1 MAKVKDDQRE
11 LKILGIET
19 SCDETSVALLSYK
32 VPVFNIARGGHVV
45 ASGSS
50 RALGSEMC
58 REIRNTNG
66 EIRLKKHYIAT
77 QIPIHARYGGVVP
90 EVAARTHVAEI
101 VSLLDKTLGLSKK
114 DKRLRMNEKIDFV
127 AVTQGPGLAT
137 ALRVGIESAKMLSW
151 LFDKPLIPIN
161 HLEGHL
167 ASAWLEPSNRK
178 KWEFPILFLLV
189 SGGHTELVLMTDF
202 GKYKIL
208 GRTRDDAAGEAFDK
222 TAKMLGLE
230 YPGGPKLSKL
240 AVEGNPQAYNLPRP
254 MLHDPSLDFSFSGLK
269 TAVRV
274 LLLEQFGMKDKRLK
288 IKEKQLK
295 DICASIQEAIVDV
308 LVAKTVKAALKFKPR
323 AFAVVGGVS
332 ANKKLQLELK
342 KALKKSCSDVVFLKP
357 AKGLHTDNGA
367 MIAAAGLWNIIAQ
380 KKISDWR
387 KVDAKPEL
395 DL

>member
-1 MAKVKDDQRE
+1 MARVKDEQKE

-19 SCDETSVALLSYK
+19 SCDETSVALLT
-32 VPVFNIARGGHVV
+32 
-45 ASGSS
+45 S
-50 RALGSEMC
+50 RLSCLTSNVSC
-58 REIRNTNG
+58 RIPYVK
-66 EIRLKKHYIAT
+66 IKKHYIAT

-101 VSLLDKTLGLSKK
+101 VFLLDKILGLSKK
-114 DKRLRMNEKIDFV
+114 NKTSKINEKIDYV

-137 ALRVGIESAKMLSW
+137 ALRVGIESAKMLAW
-151 LFDKPLIPIN
+151 LFDKPLIPVN

-167 ASAWLEPSNRK
+167 ASAWLEFSNRK
-178 KWEFPILFLLV
+178 KWMFPILFLLV

-202 GKYKIL
+202 GRYKIL

-240 AVEGNPQAYNLPRP
+240 AVDGNPKIYNLPRP

-269 TAVRV
+269 TATRA
-274 LLLEQFGMKDKRLK
+274 LLQERFKMRDKKLN
-288 IKEKQLK
+288 ITEKEMK
-295 DICASIQEAIVDV
+295 DICASIQEAIVEV
-308 LVAKTVKAALKFKPR
+308 LVIKTIKAVLKFKPKT
-323 AFAVVGGVS
+323 FAVVGGVS
-332 ANKKLQLELK
+332 ANKKLQFELK
-342 KALKKSCSDVVFLKP
+342 KALKKSCPETTFLKP
-357 AKGLHTDNGA
+357 VKGLHTDNGA
-367 MIAAAGLWNIIAQ
+367 MIAAAGLWNIIAK
-380 KKISDWR
+380 KKIPDWK